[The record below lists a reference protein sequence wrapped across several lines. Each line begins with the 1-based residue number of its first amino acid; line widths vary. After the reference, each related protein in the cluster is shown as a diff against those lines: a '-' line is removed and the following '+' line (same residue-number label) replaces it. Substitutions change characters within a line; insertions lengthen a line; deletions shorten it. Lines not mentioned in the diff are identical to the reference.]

1 MSRLGEEIVVRFCHN
16 QAGFMNLLKAG
27 PKALPAGVDLAPLP
41 CSSKVEPYHILSFFA
56 AGADGALIQA
66 CPLGACRFVD
76 GNLRAAKRAAYAA
89 ERLSELGLSPA
100 RVRFRFAEA
109 GSELDPMEIIKDFK
123 ENIRAL
129 GPTGLTGGRGA
140 GGNER

>member
-1 MSRLGEEIVVRFCHN
+1 MSRLGEQIVVRFCHN
-16 QAGFMNLLKAG
+16 QTEFMNLLKAG
-27 PKALPAGVDLAPLP
+27 PAALPSGVDLAPLP
-41 CSSKVEPYHILSFFA
+41 CSGKVEPHQILSFFA

-66 CPLGACRFVD
+66 CPPGACRFVE
-76 GNLRAAKRAAYAA
+76 GNLRAAKRASYAA

-109 GSELDPMEIIKDFK
+109 GSTLDPMEIINDFK
-123 ENIRAL
+123 ENVRAL
-129 GPTGLTGGRGA
+129 GPTGLTGGRGG